1 MRSKDFKEAFSLGA
15 IFGSTFS
22 AFCAI
27 PLYHSLKVYN
37 HGAIAFL
44 LIAIGVILPYGAFY
58 GLFSLAAKFWFH
70 NKKFILAAVLW
81 VIIDYLKEII
91 PLFIPYGFWQIP
103 LL

>member
-1 MRSKDFKEAFSLGA
+1 MRIKGFQGSLFLGA

-27 PLYHSLKVYN
+27 PLYHSLKVYKS
-37 HGAIAFL
+37 GAIAFL

-70 NKKFILAAVLW
+70 K
-81 VIIDYLKEII
+81 
-91 PLFIPYGFWQIP
+91 
-103 LL
+103 